1 MPTLLEDFMNNPTGS
16 LATVRCEPWHWKDS
30 LVLLGDAAH
39 AVVPF
44 FGQGM
49 NCSFEDCVV
58 LDEIIQQNGLDW
70 NKVYPLYSASRKT
83 NADAIAD
90 MALENFIE
98 MRDKVADPK
107 FRLMKE
113 VEHILEEKFPEN
125 FIGRY
130 VMVSFT
136 NIPYRTA
143 INRGIEQDKILV
155 ELCQNIDRADAV
167 DLIKA
172 EHLVKQLSPLEKS

>member
-1 MPTLLEDFMNNPTGS
+1 MNNPTGS
-16 LATVRCEPWHWKDS
+16 LATVRCAPWHWKDS

-58 LDEIIQQNGLDW
+58 LDEIIDQHGLDW
-70 NKVYPLYSASRKT
+70 AKVYPLYSASRKT

-98 MRDKVADPK
+98 MRDKVADAK
-107 FRLMKE
+107 FRLMKD
-113 VEHILEEKFPEN
+113 VEHVLEEKFPEH

-136 NIPYRTA
+136 NIPYREA
-143 INRGIEQDKILV
+143 FNKGQKQDLILE
-155 ELCQNIDRADAV
+155 ELCRNISSV
-167 DLIKA
+167 QDLDLAKA
-172 EHLVKQLSPLEKS
+172 ESLVKGLGAVSRA